1 MTSAVGQAEPAAGA
15 SAPGGAAAGAS
26 SPAGVAPPAAAATP
40 ASSAPAVPHVC
51 RRAGL
56 VWALLSGVFW
66 GADGV
71 VLGVALAMAPFAGA
85 AALVAPLA
93 AAALHDVLA
102 TGWMVAFNAATGRL
116 RRLPRSLATR
126 QGLVLCAAA
135 VIGGPL
141 AMSGY
146 LFGIKYAGAAYAL
159 ALSATYPAV
168 GSVLSRIFLRE
179 QVTRRG
185 WLGIAVTV
193 TGAVIATYTPPAG
206 EMPHFY
212 LGIGLAAVATLGWGI
227 EGVLAI
233 HAMKAVEPVVAGTLR
248 MATSAVVYLVVV
260 LPLAGGLTVF
270 GAALSGAGFWVVLAA
285 AAAGAASYL
294 TYYAAN
300 HLVGASR
307 AMPINSLYAVWA
319 IVFSVA
325 LTGLQPSV
333 QLVTGVLIT
342 FGGAVLVV
350 SGAPKA
356 DGDLDENEAIFPPTV
371 R

>member
-1 MTSAVGQAEPAAGA
+1 VVEHAEDGA
-15 SAPGGAAAGAS
+15 SAS
-26 SPAGVAPPAAAATP
+26 SPAVSDTY
-40 ASSAPAVPHVC
+40 
-51 RRAGL
+51 RRSGL
-56 VWALLSGVFW
+56 AWALLSGVFW

-71 VLGVALAMAPFAGA
+71 ILGIALAMAPFAGA
-85 AALVAPLA
+85 TALVAPLA

-102 TGWMVAFNAATGRL
+102 TGWMVSFNAATGRL
-116 RRLPRSLATR
+116 RTLPRSLATR

-135 VIGGPL
+135 VIGGPV

-168 GSVLSRIFLRE
+168 GAVLSRVFLRE

-193 TGAVIATYTPPAG
+193 AGAVIATYTPPAG
-206 EMPHFY
+206 ETPHFY
-212 LGIGLAAVATLGWGI
+212 LGIALAAVATLGWGV

-248 MATSAVVYLVVV
+248 MATSAFVYLVVV
-260 LPLAGGLTVF
+260 LPLVGGLTVLASAVD
-270 GAALSGAGFWVVLAA
+270 GASFWVVLAA
-285 AAAGAASYL
+285 AAAGATSYL

-319 IVFSVA
+319 IVFSIVF
-325 LTGLQPSV
+325 TGLHPTI
-333 QLVTGVLIT
+333 QLVAGVLIT
-342 FGGAVLVV
+342 FGGALLVV
-350 SGAPKA
+350 TSAPRA
-356 DGDLDENEAIFPPTV
+356 GDDLDENEAIFPPSV

>member
-1 MTSAVGQAEPAAGA
+1 MTSVVVEPAGA
-15 SAPGGAAAGAS
+15 SPGAS
-26 SPAGVAPPAAAATP
+26 SPA
-40 ASSAPAVPHVC
+40 ASSTY
-51 RRAGL
+51 RRSGL
-56 VWALLSGVFW
+56 AWALLSGVCW

-71 VLGVALAMAPFAGA
+71 VLGMALAMAPFLGA

-102 TGWMVAFNAATGRL
+102 TGWMVTFNAATGRL
-116 RRLPRSLATR
+116 RQLPRSLASKE
-126 QGLVLCAAA
+126 GLILCAAA
-135 VIGGPL
+135 VIGGPI

-159 ALSATYPAV
+159 ALSAMYPAV
-168 GSVLSRIFLRE
+168 GAVLSRIFLHE
-179 QVTRRG
+179 AVSRRG

-193 TGAVIATYTPPAG
+193 TGAVIATYTPPGGAL
-206 EMPHFY
+206 PHFY
-212 LGIGLAAVATLGWGI
+212 LGIGLAVIATLGWGV

-233 HAMKAVEPVVAGTLR
+233 RAMTAVEPVVAGTLR

-270 GAALSGAGFWVVLAA
+270 AHAIGGASFWLVLGA

-319 IVFSVA
+319 IVFAVV
-325 LTGLQPSV
+325 LTGLHPTV
-333 QLVTGVLIT
+333 QLVAGVLVT
-342 FGGAVLVV
+342 FAGAVLVV
-350 SGAPKA
+350 SGAPRV
-356 DGDLDENEAIFPPTV
+356 DGDLDEKEAIFPPSV

>member
-1 MTSAVGQAEPAAGA
+1 MTSVVERAE
-15 SAPGGAAAGAS
+15 
-26 SPAGVAPPAAAATP
+26 SPALAA
-40 ASSAPAVPHVC
+40 SPAVPHTY
-51 RRAGL
+51 RRSGL
-56 VWALLSGVFW
+56 AWALLSGVCW

-71 VLGVALAMAPFAGA
+71 VLGAALAMAPFVGA

-93 AAALHDVLA
+93 AAALHDLLA
-102 TGWMVAFNAATGRL
+102 AGWMVTFNAATGRL
-116 RRLPRSLATR
+116 RQLPRSLASR
-126 QGLVLCAAA
+126 EGLILCAAA
-135 VIGGPL
+135 VIGGPI

-146 LFGIKYAGAAYAL
+146 LFGIKFAGAAYAL

-168 GSVLSRIFLRE
+168 GAVLSRVFLRE
-179 QVTRRG
+179 HVTRRG

-248 MATSAVVYLVVV
+248 MATSAVVYLAVV
-260 LPLAGGLTVF
+260 LPLVGGLGVLASAIGST
-270 GAALSGAGFWVVLAA
+270 SFWVVLGA

-319 IVFSVA
+319 IVFSVV
-325 LTGLQPSV
+325 LTGLHPTV
-333 QLVTGVLIT
+333 QLVAGVLIT
-342 FGGAVLVV
+342 FAGAMLVV
-350 SGAPKA
+350 SGAPRV
-356 DGDLDENEAIFPPTV
+356 DGDLDENEAIFPPAA

>member
-1 MTSAVGQAEPAAGA
+1 MTSVVEQAEAPARAASAAEPAA
-15 SAPGGAAAGAS
+15 
-26 SPAGVAPPAAAATP
+26 PAY
-40 ASSAPAVPHVC
+40 
-51 RRAGL
+51 RRSGL
-56 VWALLSGVFW
+56 AWALLSGVCW

-71 VLGVALAMAPFAGA
+71 VLGWLWRWRRSSGRPRWWLRSPRPLCTTCWRPAG
-85 AALVAPLA
+85 
-93 AAALHDVLA
+93 
-102 TGWMVAFNAATGRL
+102 WWRFNAATGRL
-116 RRLPRSLATR
+116 RQLPRSLATR

-135 VIGGPL
+135 VIGGPI

-168 GSVLSRIFLRE
+168 GAVLSRVFLRE
-179 QVTRRG
+179 RVSRLG

-212 LGIGLAAVATLGWGI
+212 LGIGLAAVATLGWGV

-270 GAALSGAGFWVVLAA
+270 ASAIGGASFWLILGA

-319 IVFSVA
+319 IVFSIV
-325 LTGLQPSV
+325 LTGLHPTA

-342 FGGAVLVV
+342 FAGAVLVV
-350 SGAPKA
+350 SGAPKV
-356 DGDLDENEAIFPPTV
+356 DGDLDENEAIFPPSA